1 MRKNNLKT
9 TVTNGLIKCAWPSI
23 LSRRDGVRG
32 KSNDF
37 YKGLS
42 AGFTLIELLVV
53 IAIIAILAAMLLP
66 ALGKA
71 KAKAYEITC
80 LSNFKQ
86 LQLCWQM
93 YTDDNDNVV
102 PPNHNTGGGG
112 AWISLRGS
120 WILGNA
126 KRDITTINIQN
137 GILFNYND
145 SSAIYRCP
153 ADRGKVLYQGREYPR
168 TRTCSIVDKMGKHGQ
183 KFSAIRNPGPAGSIV
198 FMDEDAFSINDGNI
212 GLRYYPETKWG
223 DGPAKRHGWLPPE
236 PDRQPMGEYG
246 NGAVMSFADGHA
258 EHWRW
263 QSIHPFLRGKPRDEA
278 IPDLRRIQ
286 RHLTNQPTQIP

>member
-1 MRKNNLKT
+1 MKPRKKN
-9 TVTNGLIKCAWPSI
+9 VGPGQAI
-23 LSRRDGVRG
+23 
-32 KSNDF
+32 
-37 YKGLS
+37 

-53 IAIIAILAAMLLP
+53 IAIIAILAALLLP
-66 ALGKA
+66 ALAKA
-71 KAKAYEITC
+71 KAKAYDITC
-80 LSNFKQ
+80 ISNFKQ

-102 PPNHNTGGGG
+102 PPNHNSGGGG
-112 AWISLRGS
+112 AWISLKGS

-126 KRDITTINIQN
+126 KRDITDFNIRN
-137 GILFNYND
+137 GILFKYND

-153 ADRGKVLYQGREYPR
+153 ADRGKVVYQEREYPR
-168 TRTCSIVDKMGKHGQ
+168 TRTCSIVDKMGKRGQ
-183 KFSAIRNPGPAGSIV
+183 KFSAIRNPGPSGSIV

-212 GLRYYPETKWG
+212 GLRYFPETKWG

-236 PDRQPMGEYG
+236 PDRQPFGEYG

-258 EHWRW
+258 ERWGW
-263 QSIHPFLRGKPRDEA
+263 QSTHPFLRGKPRDEA

-286 RHLTNQPTQIP
+286 RHLTNQPAPIP

>member
-1 MRKNNLKT
+1 MVKGFEAGSNARLFSHLFGPFVIMRKN
-9 TVTNGLIKCAWPSI
+9 I
-23 LSRRDGVRG
+23 G
-32 KSNDF
+32 KHPRH
-37 YKGLS
+37 G

-53 IAIIAILAAMLLP
+53 IAIIAILAALLLP
-66 ALGKA
+66 ALSKA
-71 KAKAYEITC
+71 KAKAYDITC
-80 LSNFKQ
+80 ISNFKQ

-102 PPNHNTGGGG
+102 PPNHNSGGGG

-126 KRDITTINIQN
+126 RRDITTINIQN
-137 GILFNYND
+137 GILFKYND
-145 SSAIYRCP
+145 STAIYRCP
-153 ADRGKVLYQGREYPR
+153 SDRGKVVYQEREYPR
-168 TRTCSIVDKMGKHGQ
+168 TRTCSIVDKMGKRGQ
-183 KFSAIRNPGPAGSIV
+183 KFSAIRNPGPSGSVV

-236 PDRQPMGEYG
+236 PDRQPFGEYG
-246 NGAVMSFADGHA
+246 NGAVMSFADGRA
-258 EHWRW
+258 ERWGW
-263 QSIHPFLRGKPRDEA
+263 QSTHPFMRGKPRDEA

-286 RHLTNQPTQIP
+286 RHLTNQPTPIP

>member
-1 MRKNNLKT
+1 MKPRKKN
-9 TVTNGLIKCAWPSI
+9 VGPGQAI
-23 LSRRDGVRG
+23 
-32 KSNDF
+32 
-37 YKGLS
+37 

-66 ALGKA
+66 ALSKA

-93 YTDDNDNVV
+93 YTDDNDDVL
-102 PPNHNTGGGG
+102 PPNHNAGGGG
-112 AWISLRGS
+112 AWISLKGS

-126 KRDITTINIQN
+126 KRDITDFNIRN
-137 GILFNYND
+137 GILFKYND

-153 ADRGKVLYQGREYPR
+153 ADRAKVVYQELEHPR
-168 TRTCSIVDKMGKHGQ
+168 TRSCSIVDKMGKRGQ
-183 KFSAIRNPGPAGSIV
+183 KFSAIRNPGPSGSIV

-236 PDRQPMGEYG
+236 PDRQPFGEYG
-246 NGAVMSFADGHA
+246 NGAVM
-258 EHWRW
+258 
-263 QSIHPFLRGKPRDEA
+263 
-278 IPDLRRIQ
+278 
-286 RHLTNQPTQIP
+286 